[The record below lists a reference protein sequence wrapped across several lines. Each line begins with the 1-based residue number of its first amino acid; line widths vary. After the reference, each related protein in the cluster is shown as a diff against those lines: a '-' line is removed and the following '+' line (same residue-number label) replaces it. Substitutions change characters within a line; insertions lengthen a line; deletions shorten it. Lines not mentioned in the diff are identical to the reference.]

1 MTVGA
6 TAALLITAF
15 LAAGLGSAL
24 GMAGGIFLVP
34 LLTTVAHLSFGA
46 AVSISLVSVVACSCA
61 SSPTLLV
68 KRLTNVRLAIVLEI
82 AASLGALVGLLAV
95 GAISERIL
103 YGLFA
108 AVLVVSAGQMLQTR
122 RPRSAPT
129 NVAPTSWA
137 TQLRL
142 HSSFPG
148 PQRVETPYI
157 VHGPG
162 AGLAA
167 MFGAGMLAT
176 LLGIG
181 SGVLKIPAMDMAL
194 RLPLKVSS
202 ATANLMIG
210 ITAAGAAAAVVI
222 RGDLDLGFAAPVVVG
237 SVLGSVLGA
246 KVLVRANPAHLR
258 VVFFAVLVLLA
269 VPMAMTATG
278 ITNVGA

>member
-1 MTVGA
+1 
-6 TAALLITAF
+6 
-15 LAAGLGSAL
+15 
-24 GMAGGIFLVP
+24 MAGGIFLVP
-34 LLTTVAHLSFGA
+34 FLTTAAHLSFGA
-46 AVSISLVSVVACSCA
+46 AVAISLVSVVACSCA

-68 KRLTNVRLAIVLEI
+68 KRLTNIRLVIVLEI

-95 GAISERIL
+95 GAVSERVL

-108 AVLVVSAGQMLQTR
+108 AVLVLSAAQMLQPR
-122 RPRSAPT
+122 RGRSAPT
-129 NVAPTSWA
+129 RAEPTSWA
-137 TQLRL
+137 TRLRL
-142 HSSFPG
+142 HSSLPG
-148 PQRVETPYI
+148 PASVETPYT
-157 VHGPG
+157 VRGPG

-167 MFGAGMLAT
+167 MFGAGVLST

-222 RGDLDLGFAAPVVVG
+222 RGDVDLGFAAPVVVG

-269 VPMAMTATG
+269 VPMTLTAAG
-278 ITNVGA
+278 ITSVGA